1 MESHPNRRSSG
12 AVIAAALMS
21 LGLSAAAAVAQ
32 SNLPPERFRA
42 FAVSL
47 GGPGTAA
54 GSAVVDLIVE
64 RWSSDAEHKR
74 LIEALAERGPQALLD
89 ALQDMKPVG
98 RIRTPDTLGYELR
111 YARQHPAEDGGRN
124 IVLATNRPIS
134 YWEAVNR
141 PRTIDYPFTV
151 IQIHMPQSGPGEGKL
166 SIATRITESG
176 GIITLEN
183 YAAQPVMLNQ
193 VESVRP

>member
-1 MESHPNRRSSG
+1 MGNHLNRRLSG
-12 AVIAAALMS
+12 ATVVAAFVSLGLWAAAAL
-21 LGLSAAAAVAQ
+21 AQ
-32 SNLPPERFRA
+32 SNFPPERFRA

-47 GGPGTAA
+47 GGPGAAA
-54 GSAVVDLIVE
+54 GSAVVDIIVE
-64 RWSSDAEHKR
+64 RWSSGAEHKR
-74 LIEALAERGPQALLD
+74 LIEALAEGGPQALLD

-124 IVLATNRPIS
+124 IVLATDRPIS